1 MIVNAATRLSQG
13 GNWSTEA
20 AASGCQAMPMPSTA
34 ALPSQNVSPARKQ
47 ILATSIA
54 FRPQAE

>member
-20 AASGCQAMPMPSTA
+20 AASGCQAMPIPSTA

-54 FRPQAE
+54 LRP